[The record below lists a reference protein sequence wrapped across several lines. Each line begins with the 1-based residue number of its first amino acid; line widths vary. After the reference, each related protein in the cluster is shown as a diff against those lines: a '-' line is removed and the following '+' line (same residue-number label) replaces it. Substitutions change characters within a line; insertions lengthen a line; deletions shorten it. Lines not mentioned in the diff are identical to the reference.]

1 MNKIKYTQF
10 IVDMDMVNS
19 LELLDSEFEKFQ
31 TIIGSI
37 SKNSKKMIP
46 DIVSLYFQA
55 TMVETLSK
63 KLRQDIVESDQQTYL
78 EKINKIQKYVDEN
91 FSKSLHPEIL
101 SQLINSIQESTDN
114 LKLLDQNSEEK
125 TKEIIEN
132 EAQLYK
138 ELRELM
144 STKQFVE
151 QYESGIKND

>member
-1 MNKIKYTQF
+1 
-10 IVDMDMVNS
+10 MDMVNS

-31 TIIGSI
+31 KIIDSI

-63 KLRQDIVESDQQTYL
+63 KLRQDIVESDPQTYL

-114 LKLLDQNSEEK
+114 LKLLEQNSEEK

>member
-1 MNKIKYTQF
+1 
-10 IVDMDMVNS
+10 MDVANS

-31 TIIGSI
+31 TIIDSI

-63 KLRQDIVESDQQTYL
+63 KLIQDIVESDQQTYL

-114 LKLLDQNSEEK
+114 LKLLEQNSEEK

>member
-1 MNKIKYTQF
+1 
-10 IVDMDMVNS
+10 MDVNS

-31 TIIGSI
+31 NLINSI
-37 SKNSKKMIP
+37 PKNSKILIP
-46 DIVSLYFQA
+46 DIVGLYFQA

-63 KLRQDIVESDQQTYL
+63 KLREDMSESEQRKHL
-78 EKINKIQKYVDEN
+78 EKVNTIQKYVNEN

-101 SQLINSIQESTDN
+101 SQLENSIQKSTND
-114 LKLLDQNSEEK
+114 LKILGQNPEEK

-144 STKQFVE
+144 STKEFVE
-151 QYESGIKND
+151 QYDAGIKND

>member
-1 MNKIKYTQF
+1 
-10 IVDMDMVNS
+10 MDIVNS
-19 LELLDSEFEKFQ
+19 LDLLDSEFEKFQ
-31 TIIGSI
+31 TIIDSI

-46 DIVSLYFQA
+46 EIVSLYFQA

-125 TKEIIEN
+125 TKEVIEN

-151 QYESGIKND
+151 QYESVIKND

>member
-1 MNKIKYTQF
+1 
-10 IVDMDMVNS
+10 MDVGNS

-31 TIIGSI
+31 KLIDSI
-37 SKNSKKMIP
+37 PKNSEKMIP

-63 KLRQDIVESDQQTYL
+63 KLKEDILGSEQQKYL
-78 EKINKIQKYVDEN
+78 EKINTIQKYVHEN

-101 SQLINSIQESTDN
+101 SQLINSIQKSTDN
-114 LKLLDQNSEEK
+114 LKLLGQSTEEK

-132 EAQLYK
+132 EARLYK

-144 STKQFVE
+144 STKEFVE
-151 QYESGIKND
+151 QYDAGIKDD

>member
-1 MNKIKYTQF
+1 MN
-10 IVDMDMVNS
+10 MVNS

-31 TIIGSI
+31 SIIDSI

-114 LKLLDQNSEEK
+114 LKLLEQNSEEK

>member
-1 MNKIKYTQF
+1 
-10 IVDMDMVNS
+10 MDMVNS

-31 TIIGSI
+31 TIIDSI

-63 KLRQDIVESDQQTYL
+63 KLRQDIVESEQQTYF
-78 EKINKIQKYVDEN
+78 EKINKIQKYVNEN
-91 FSKSLHPEIL
+91 FSKSIHPEIL
-101 SQLINSIQESTDN
+101 SQLINSIQESTEN

>member
-1 MNKIKYTQF
+1 
-10 IVDMDMVNS
+10 MDMVNS

-31 TIIGSI
+31 TIIDSI

-55 TMVETLSK
+55 TMIETLSK
-63 KLRQDIVESDQQTYL
+63 KLRQDIVESDQQTHL

-91 FSKSLHPEIL
+91 FSKSLHPKIL
-101 SQLINSIQESTDN
+101 SQLVNSIQKSTDN
-114 LKLLDQNSEEK
+114 LKLLDQNSEQK

>member
-1 MNKIKYTQF
+1 
-10 IVDMDMVNS
+10 MDMVNS

-31 TIIGSI
+31 SIIDSI

-91 FSKSLHPEIL
+91 FSKSLHPVIL
-101 SQLINSIQESTDN
+101 SQLVNSIQKSTND
-114 LKLLDQNSEEK
+114 LKLLGQNSEAK

-132 EAQLYK
+132 EARLYK

-144 STKQFVE
+144 STKEFVE
-151 QYESGIKND
+151 QYDSGIKDD

>member
-1 MNKIKYTQF
+1 
-10 IVDMDMVNS
+10 MDMVNS

-31 TIIGSI
+31 KIIDSI

-91 FSKSLHPEIL
+91 FSKSLHPVIL
-101 SQLINSIQESTDN
+101 SQLVNSIQKSTND
-114 LKLLDQNSEEK
+114 LKLLGQNSEAK

-132 EAQLYK
+132 EARLYK

-144 STKQFVE
+144 STKEFVE
-151 QYESGIKND
+151 QYDSGIKND

>member
-1 MNKIKYTQF
+1 
-10 IVDMDMVNS
+10 MDMVNS

-31 TIIGSI
+31 SIIDSI

-63 KLRQDIVESDQQTYL
+63 KLRQDIVESDQQKYL

-101 SQLINSIQESTDN
+101 SQLIKSIQESTDN
-114 LKLLDQNSEEK
+114 LKLLEQNSEEK

>member
-1 MNKIKYTQF
+1 
-10 IVDMDMVNS
+10 MDVGNS

-31 TIIGSI
+31 KLMDSI
-37 SKNSKKMIP
+37 PKNSEKIIP

-63 KLRQDIVESDQQTYL
+63 KLREDISGSEQQKHL
-78 EKINKIQKYVDEN
+78 EKINTIQKYIDEN

-101 SQLINSIQESTDN
+101 SQLVNSIQQYTDN
-114 LKLLDQNSEEK
+114 LKLLGQSTEEK

-132 EAQLYK
+132 EARLYK

-144 STKQFVE
+144 STKEFVE
-151 QYESGIKND
+151 QYDAGIKDD

>member
-1 MNKIKYTQF
+1 MN
-10 IVDMDMVNS
+10 MVNS

-31 TIIGSI
+31 TIIDSI

-114 LKLLDQNSEEK
+114 LKLLEQNSEEK

>member
-1 MNKIKYTQF
+1 
-10 IVDMDMVNS
+10 MDVANS
-19 LELLDSEFEKFQ
+19 LKLLDSEFEKFQ
-31 TIIGSI
+31 KIIDSI

-63 KLRQDIVESDQQTYL
+63 KLRQDIVESEQQTHH
-78 EKINKIQKYVDEN
+78 EKIFKIQKYVHEN

-101 SQLINSIQESTDN
+101 SQLVNSIQKSTDN

-144 STKQFVE
+144 STKEFVE
-151 QYESGIKND
+151 QYEAGIKND

>member
-1 MNKIKYTQF
+1 
-10 IVDMDMVNS
+10 MDMVNS

-31 TIIGSI
+31 TIIDSI

-63 KLRQDIVESDQQTYL
+63 KLRQDIVESDQQTHL

-91 FSKSLHPEIL
+91 FSKSLHPVIL
-101 SQLINSIQESTDN
+101 SQLVNSIQKSTND
-114 LKLLDQNSEEK
+114 LKLLGQNSEAK

-132 EAQLYK
+132 EARLYK

-144 STKQFVE
+144 STKEFVE
-151 QYESGIKND
+151 QYDSGIKDD

>member
-1 MNKIKYTQF
+1 
-10 IVDMDMVNS
+10 MDIVNS
-19 LELLDSEFEKFQ
+19 LDLLDSEFEKFQ
-31 TIIGSI
+31 TIIDSI
-37 SKNSKKMIP
+37 SKNSEKMIP

-91 FSKSLHPEIL
+91 FSKSLHPQIL

-144 STKQFVE
+144 STKEFVE
-151 QYESGIKND
+151 QYDAGIKDD

>member
-1 MNKIKYTQF
+1 
-10 IVDMDMVNS
+10 MDIVNS
-19 LELLDSEFEKFQ
+19 LDLLDSEFEKFQ
-31 TIIGSI
+31 TIIDSI

-114 LKLLDQNSEEK
+114 LKLLEQNSEEK

>member
-1 MNKIKYTQF
+1 
-10 IVDMDMVNS
+10 MDMVNS

-31 TIIGSI
+31 SIIDSI

-63 KLRQDIVESDQQTYL
+63 KLRQDIMESDQQKYL

-101 SQLINSIQESTDN
+101 SQLIKSIQESTDN
-114 LKLLDQNSEEK
+114 LKLLEQNSEEK

>member
-1 MNKIKYTQF
+1 
-10 IVDMDMVNS
+10 MDMVNS

-31 TIIGSI
+31 TIIDSI

-63 KLRQDIVESDQQTYL
+63 KLTQDISESEQQTHL

-114 LKLLDQNSEEK
+114 LKLLEQNSEEK

>member
-1 MNKIKYTQF
+1 
-10 IVDMDMVNS
+10 MDMVNS

-31 TIIGSI
+31 TIIDSI

-114 LKLLDQNSEEK
+114 LKLLEQNSEEK

-144 STKQFVE
+144 STKEFVE
-151 QYESGIKND
+151 QYDSGIKDD

>member
-1 MNKIKYTQF
+1 
-10 IVDMDMVNS
+10 MDMVNS

-31 TIIGSI
+31 TIIDSI

-91 FSKSLHPEIL
+91 FSKSLHPVIL
-101 SQLINSIQESTDN
+101 SQLVNSIQKSTNN
-114 LKLLDQNSEEK
+114 LKLLGQNSEAK

-144 STKQFVE
+144 STKEFVE
-151 QYESGIKND
+151 QYDSGIKDD

>member
-1 MNKIKYTQF
+1 
-10 IVDMDMVNS
+10 MDVNS

-31 TIIGSI
+31 NLINSI
-37 SKNSKKMIP
+37 PKNSKILIP

-63 KLRQDIVESDQQTYL
+63 KLRDDMSESEQQKHL
-78 EKINKIQKYVDEN
+78 EKVNTIQKYVNEN

-101 SQLINSIQESTDN
+101 SQLENSIQKSTNDLKN
-114 LKLLDQNSEEK
+114 LGQNPEEK

-144 STKQFVE
+144 STKEFVE
-151 QYESGIKND
+151 QYDAGIKND

>member
-1 MNKIKYTQF
+1 
-10 IVDMDMVNS
+10 MDVGNS

-31 TIIGSI
+31 KLIDSI
-37 SKNSKKMIP
+37 PKNSEKIIP

-63 KLRQDIVESDQQTYL
+63 KLKEDISGSEQQKHL
-78 EKINKIQKYVDEN
+78 EKINTIQKYVDEN

-101 SQLINSIQESTDN
+101 SQLINSIQKSTDN
-114 LKLLDQNSEEK
+114 LKLLGQSTEEK

-132 EAQLYK
+132 EARLYK

-144 STKQFVE
+144 STKEFVE
-151 QYESGIKND
+151 QYDAGIKDD

>member
-1 MNKIKYTQF
+1 
-10 IVDMDMVNS
+10 MDVVNS

-31 TIIGSI
+31 KIIDSI

-63 KLRQDIVESDQQTYL
+63 KLRQDIVESEQQTHL

-101 SQLINSIQESTDN
+101 SQLINSIQKSTDN
-114 LKLLDQNSEEK
+114 LKLLDQNSEQK

>member
-1 MNKIKYTQF
+1 
-10 IVDMDMVNS
+10 MDMVNS

-31 TIIGSI
+31 TIIDSI

-114 LKLLDQNSEEK
+114 LKLLEQNSEEK

>member
-1 MNKIKYTQF
+1 
-10 IVDMDMVNS
+10 MDMENS
-19 LELLDSEFEKFQ
+19 LDLLDSEFEKFQ
-31 TIIGSI
+31 KIIDSI
-37 SKNSKKMIP
+37 SKNSEKMIP

-55 TMVETLSK
+55 TVVETLSK
-63 KLRQDIVESDQQTYL
+63 KLKQDILESEQQIHL

-91 FSKSLHPEIL
+91 FSKSLHPKIL
-101 SQLINSIQESTDN
+101 SQLVNSIQKSTDN
-114 LKLLDQNSEEK
+114 LKLLDQNSEQK

-144 STKQFVE
+144 STKEFVE